1 MGEIMNTNHSNHS
14 STVEAPFTVGIDLGT
29 TNCAVA
35 YVENIL
41 STHTRSPQER
51 GGDGEREESAIQVF
65 QIPQLVS
72 EGNLAPLP
80 MLPSYLYLAGTHEL
94 LQENI
99 RLPWD
104 DKITSVVGEFAK
116 KLGANVPSRLVSSA
130 KSWLCHAGV
139 DRKAAILPWSSG
151 RDLEKLSPVEASSR
165 YLQHITDAWNHEM
178 AEGKPENRLQNQE
191 IILTVP
197 ASFDEVA
204 RELTLEAAQKAGLEK
219 VTLLEEPQAAFY
231 AWIALNRDSWYRYL
245 HNGQIVV
252 ICDMGGGTTDFSLI
266 TVQEDGGSPAGGGI
280 PTGGGRHSG
289 SRGPAGSGSPLFT
302 RVAVGDHLILGGD
315 NIDMALARHIE
326 VKLTGQAG
334 KLDSSQWSMLCH
346 SCRRAK
352 EELLSENCERTSW
365 PVVVQNRSSRL
376 IASTLKYDLQAEEI
390 RKIVQDG
397 FFPMSRLED
406 EPVRSSRMGL
416 QEWGLPYVQ
425 DTAVSRHLASFLRK
439 HQASIR
445 ELREKTGQPG
455 ADLARP
461 DAILFNGGA
470 LKPKF
475 LQERIVRI
483 MENWFTP
490 GNESQ
495 VVGGDGNNSRQL
507 NTGRSGSDGNFGGEG
522 KSDGGGAFEKR
533 WSPAVLSA
541 DMGDLAVAYGAA
553 YYGQVRRGKGIR
565 ISGGIGRS
573 YYIGIDME
581 RQKARSFVAG
591 EDESQIVPH
600 ALCLVPRKME
610 EGQEVE
616 VKDKEFVLLIGEPVN
631 FPLYTSSTR
640 LLDQV
645 GDIVPVTL
653 GPDAV
658 SRAFLAEQEAAA
670 APAEQETEEDN
681 KETRGHFPI
690 SPSPDSPLPPSTRLP
705 SASVPDES
713 FQPLPP
719 IQTILRKGRAKLTK
733 VPVHLRARLTEIG
746 TLELWCVS
754 RDGDRQWKLQFG
766 IREEGKK
773 KPVSSLVEDQES
785 AEDGEQSSVSAQ
797 QGESLDVE
805 KVRPLLASVF
815 GDDSKGLPPEL
826 GKVTPDNILKKMEEV
841 LNAPRPSW
849 PIFTLRKIG
858 EMLLELSGKK
868 GHKPA
873 QGARWLNLLG
883 FCLRPGFG
891 YPLDEW
897 RIKNL
902 WKVLSAGIKEVK
914 DRELRIQWWI
924 LCRRVAGGLNQH
936 QQAEIFRKITP
947 YLIPQKKAPC
957 GPKPSDHELAEMWR
971 LGASLERLE
980 ASAKEAMGGILL
992 DRLSQGKPLPADL
1005 WALARIG
1012 ARQPLYAS
1020 VHSVICAETV
1030 EEWIVHLLGIQQLPR
1045 EEKIFTLTQLARKTS
1060 DRARDIGD
1068 KVRDQ
1073 VIEFLTLA
1081 REEAD
1086 LESGRKSESAALDQA
1101 FQSVREVSYYQTREQ
1116 SLVFGEALP
1125 KGLQLVVSE

>member
-1 MGEIMNTNHSNHS
+1 MAEIMNTNHLNDDTGSLPRPA
-14 STVEAPFTVGIDLGT
+14 STVKSPVEFPFTVGIDLGT

-35 YVENIL
+35 YVEN
-41 STHTRSPQER
+41 TV
-51 GGDGEREESAIQVF
+51 GGEGTIKVF

-80 MLPSYLYLAGTHEL
+80 MLGSYLYLAGPHEL

-139 DRKAAILPWSSG
+139 DRKAAILPWSG
-151 RDLEKLSPVEASSR
+151 ARDLEKLSPVEASSR
-165 YLQHITDAWNHEM
+165 FLQHIRDAWNHEM
-178 AEGKPENRLQNQE
+178 AQGKPEYHLQNQD

-197 ASFDEVA
+197 ASFDEIA
-204 RELTLEAAQKAGLEK
+204 RELTLEAALKAGLEK
-219 VTLLEEPQAAFY
+219 ITLLEEPQAAFY
-231 AWIALNRDSWYRYL
+231 AWIALNRNEWYRYL

-266 TVQEDGGSPAGGGI
+266 TVQENDGSSSGDGSPAGGGK
-280 PTGGGRHSG
+280 
-289 SRGPAGSGSPLFT
+289 PLFT

-346 SCRRAK
+346 GCRRAK
-352 EELLSENCERTSW
+352 EELLSETCERSSW
-365 PVVVQNRSSRL
+365 PIVVQDRSSRL
-376 IASTLKYDLQAEEI
+376 IGSTLKYDLRAVEI
-390 RKIVQDG
+390 REIVQNG
-397 FFPMSRLED
+397 FFPISRLEED
-406 EPVRSSRMGL
+406 PVKSSRLGL

-483 MENWFTP
+483 MENWF
-490 GNESQ
+490 SQ
-495 VVGGDGNNSRQL
+495 DLVETASRELDTSSRLNISENGGSE
-507 NTGRSGSDGNFGGEG
+507 GSAKG
-522 KSDGGGAFEKR
+522 
-533 WSPAVLSA
+533 WSPMVLSA
-541 DMGDLAVAYGAA
+541 DMGDLAVAYGAT

-573 YYIGIDME
+573 YYIGVGME
-581 RQKARSFVAG
+581 RQKAGAPLSGKTGTPLAEEHPSAR
-591 EDESQIVPH
+591 VPH
-600 ALCLVPRKME
+600 VLCLVPRKME

-616 VKDKEFVLLIGEPVN
+616 VKDKEFVLLIGEPVS

-645 GDIVPVTL
+645 GDLLPITSGSMSGKL
-653 GPDAV
+653 SAEELEEGP
-658 SRAFLAEQEAAA
+658 EEEPEEEMEAAA
-670 APAEQETEEDN
+670 ERDGGRTSKAAPA
-681 KETRGHFPI
+681 GA
-690 SPSPDSPLPPSTRLP
+690 PL
-705 SASVPDES
+705 ADES
-713 FQPLPP
+713 FHPLPP
-719 IQTILRKGRAKLTK
+719 IQTILRRGRAKLTK

-773 KPVSSLVEDQES
+773 KPISTLVEDQEQ
-785 AEDGEQSSVSAQ
+785 AEDGERCSVSAQ

-815 GDDSKGLPPEL
+815 GDDSKGLPLEL

-841 LNAPRPSW
+841 LDVPKQSW

-858 EMLLELSGKK
+858 EMLLELAGKK
-868 GHKPA
+868 GRSAA
-873 QGARWLNLLG
+873 QEVRWLNLLG

-902 WKVLSAGIKEVK
+902 WKVLSPGIKDVK
-914 DRELRIQWWI
+914 DREIRIQWWI

-936 QQAEIFRKITP
+936 QQAEIFRKIAP
-947 YLIPQKKAPC
+947 YLIPQKKAPS
-957 GPKPSDHELAEMWR
+957 GPKPSPHELAEMWR

-980 ASAKEAMGGILL
+980 ARAKEPMGAVLL
-992 DRLSQGKPLPADL
+992 DHLSGQGKPLAADL

-1020 VHSVICAETV
+1020 VHSVIHVEAV
-1030 EEWIVHLLGIQQLPR
+1030 EEWIAHLLEIQHLPKD
-1045 EEKIFTLTQLARKTS
+1045 EKIFTLTQLARKTS
-1060 DRARDIGD
+1060 DRARNIRD

-1073 VIEFLTLA
+1073 VIEFFTLA
-1081 REEAD
+1081 REEAA
-1086 LESGRKSESAALDQA
+1086 LESGRKPELAALDQA
-1101 FQSVREVSYYQTREQ
+1101 IQSVREVSHYQTSEQ
-1116 SLVFGEALP
+1116 SLVFGESLP
-1125 KGLQLVVSE
+1125 KGLQLVVSDQ